1 LLILS
6 GQRFGELST
15 ANTLEIR
22 RAMVEKFGS
31 QDTRRWLPAS
41 LVFLI
46 LVVAVFLR
54 LRHIDTTGIWGDQS
68 FTLNTAMRWVNGGD
82 FPLAANKSS
91 VGVMNPPMIEYLY
104 AFALRLWPDVLSVAL
119 LTMVSS
125 IAALVFTAYATYKVM
140 DWQAAIWATLFF
152 AINPWSVLYGQLIWN
167 QTMIPFFASL
177 TLAALLLYFA
187 VEQKGSYLVLAFI
200 GAAGLTQVH
209 PGSIMQ
215 LISIGLVLIM
225 FWRKLRPLP
234 LLIGVLAFILLYT
247 PFLIYE
253 LGVGWTDIS
262 AVLSFAG
269 QEATISPAA
278 AKVSLDL
285 LHTQGLTQA
294 MPGLRFFD
302 LLATIIFGLSLLY
315 VLVSGYRSFRS
326 RSVGP
331 QASSRSTAMFILLV
345 WLLMPVLFYLR
356 TSAYLQIYYL
366 MGQWPAPFILIG
378 LALSGTQK
386 GLLALARNRLPRVAL
401 WLVITVPIVTL
412 ITWQLAANLHIQNAR
427 LDAQGGDAQ
436 IRHIRQAIQQ
446 AGALTSSRPGCSLV
460 VVSTGFQ
467 VEISAL
473 SLLHEFTSIQHLLL
487 ADGELALPLP
497 APCALY
503 LDAEPG
509 SRASRWLSQAVT
521 PVPQADLRVNDE
533 TWRFYELPISDME
546 ELLQRM
552 DHSEGSVAWTNGL
565 VLLDYERGELERG
578 KYLPLTLL
586 WQVAEDPTNH
596 NYHFGTYLLAEDYQV
611 VSQAD
616 GPGFDSI
623 QWRSGDRFITWFDI
637 PGIEQLQHGSYS
649 LAVAMYTWPD
659 LARVDLVAGDNTAFL
674 EQIEVER

>member
-6 GQRFGELST
+6 GQRFSELST
-15 ANTLEIR
+15 AITLGIR
-22 RAMVEKFGS
+22 RDIAEKFGS
-31 QDTRRWLPAS
+31 LDARRWLPAS
-41 LVFLI
+41 LVLLI

-119 LTMVSS
+119 LTMISS
-125 IAALVFTAYATYKVM
+125 IAAMVFTAYVTYKIAG
-140 DWQAAIWATLFF
+140 WQAAIWATLFF

-187 VEQKGSYLVLAFI
+187 VEQKGIYLVLAFV

-209 PGSIMQ
+209 PGSVMQ
-215 LISIGLVLIM
+215 LISIGLVLVV

-234 LLIGVLAFILLYT
+234 LLAGVLAFILLYT

-278 AKVSLDL
+278 AMVSLDL
-285 LHTQGLTQA
+285 LHSQGLTQS

-302 LLATIIFGLSLLY
+302 LLATIIFGLALLY
-315 VLVSGYRSFRS
+315 VLVTSYRAFRR
-326 RSVGP
+326 RSVSI
-331 QASSRSTAMFILLV
+331 QARSRSTAVFILLV
-345 WLLMPVLFYLR
+345 WLVMPVLFYLR

-378 LALSGTQK
+378 LALSGAQK
-386 GLLALARNRLPRVAL
+386 DLLGLARDRLPRVTL
-401 WLVITVPIVTL
+401 WLIFTVPIVAL
-412 ITWQLAANLHIQNAR
+412 LAWQLAANLHIQNAR

-436 IRHIRQAIQQ
+436 IRHVRQAIQQ
-446 AGALTSSRPGCSLV
+446 AGALADSRPGCSLV

-467 VEISAL
+467 VEISGL
-473 SLLHEFTSIQHLLL
+473 SLLHEFTSIENLLL

-503 LDAEPG
+503 LDADPD
-509 SRASRWLSQAVT
+509 SRASRWLNQTAT
-521 PVPQADLRVNDE
+521 PVPQADLRVNNE
-533 TWRFYELPISDME
+533 TWRFYELPTSDME

-552 DHSEGSVAWTNGL
+552 DQSDGSIAWTNGL
-565 VLLDYERGELERG
+565 VLLDYERGELEPG
-578 KYLPLTLL
+578 SFLPLTLL
-586 WQVAEDPTNH
+586 WQVAGDPPNH
-596 NYHFGTYLLAEDYQV
+596 NYHFGTYLLAEENQV

-623 QWRSGDRFITWFDI
+623 QWRSGDHFITWFDI
-637 PGIEQLQHGSYS
+637 PGIEQLQNGSYS